1 MLRWTPM
8 REFSYLNLIISENVV
23 IYVVMDAS
31 ERVKLS

>member
-1 MLRWTPM
+1 M